1 MDRDEIE
8 NWGKIK
14 AHMEAVGNTDNF
26 YYRRACA
33 ILSGQQDPLP
43 EILPDKTQE
52 PE

>member
-33 ILSGQQDPLP
+33 ILSGQSDPMQEKLP
-43 EILPDKTQE
+43 RTDEDPS
-52 PE
+52 